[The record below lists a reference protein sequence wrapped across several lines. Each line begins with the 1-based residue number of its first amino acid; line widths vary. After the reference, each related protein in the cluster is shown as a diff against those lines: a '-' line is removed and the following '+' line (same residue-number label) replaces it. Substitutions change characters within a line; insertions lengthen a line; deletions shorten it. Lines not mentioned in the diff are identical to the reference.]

1 MVKRDVGATW
11 KQMMENGRQGAPI
24 QCHRMDPDQTTLWTR
39 IGREGE
45 TTSKKDKSEHREEA
59 LKKPHTKLE
68 WIKTP
73 ENSNCP
79 VVPPPLL
86 CLPLILS
93 SIYPSISICNFSPSL
108 TIESLAVLP
117 LTLERSLPSRVY
129 SIYQSISAYTPSLYV
144 CLSPSRVC
152 ARDHSR
158 SRHLTRPLTPSSS
171 ASPSLTSIYQCTLVL
186 RKLPTHAHTHA
197 LHPCVVAFSRAR
209 GLALSSIT

>member
-1 MVKRDVGATW
+1 MPSDGSGPNDIVDENRKR
-11 KQMMENGRQGAPI
+11 GRDNQ
-24 QCHRMDPDQTTLWTR
+24 Q
-39 IGREGE
+39 
-45 TTSKKDKSEHREEA
+45 KDKSEHREEA

-129 SIYQSISAYTPSLYV
+129 SIYQSTVYQHILLLSMSV
-144 CLSPSRVC
+144 CL
-152 ARDHSR
+152 
-158 SRHLTRPLTPSSS
+158 HLAFAL
-171 ASPSLTSIYQCTLVL
+171 AITLVL
-186 RKLPTHAHTHA
+186 AISPALLLPLPPRLPLSHLSINALLCCASCLHTHTRTHFTLVSSLSLA
-197 LHPCVVAFSRAR
+197 RAVSHSQ
-209 GLALSSIT
+209 A